1 VKVELKQGRLRTD
14 TETVKDT
21 PEITRSLVHVRAG
34 GRRDLVA
41 RLVKLEEDSIVIGS
55 PGSETQTYHPGLA
68 DPMEIGLITSDGVV
82 WYSGVV
88 AAIEPGAELRL
99 HVKLGAN
106 HFGAERRAHPRA
118 PDSLSVDL
126 TTPGSSEPVS
136 GRLIDVSAG
145 GVRLEAP
152 LDLTI
157 GDIVGMTVH
166 VPGMNPIQATA
177 RVVHLHAQSKSGL
190 QFELAVARDRERLV
204 RRAFERLALVG
215 WRNETPAAG

>member
-1 VKVELKQGRLRTD
+1 
-14 TETVKDT
+14 VKDT

-34 GRRDLVA
+34 GRRDLLA
-41 RLVKLEEDSIVIGS
+41 RLVKLEADSIVIGS

-68 DPMEIGLITSDGVV
+68 DPIEIGLITSDGVV

-88 AAIEPGAELRL
+88 AAIEPGAEPCL
-99 HVKLGAN
+99 HVKLGGS

-152 LDLTI
+152 LELKV

-166 VPGMNPIQATA
+166 APGMNPIQATA
-177 RVVHLHAQSKSGL
+177 RVVHLHTQSKSGL
-190 QFELAVARDRERLV
+190 QFELAVAHDRERLV